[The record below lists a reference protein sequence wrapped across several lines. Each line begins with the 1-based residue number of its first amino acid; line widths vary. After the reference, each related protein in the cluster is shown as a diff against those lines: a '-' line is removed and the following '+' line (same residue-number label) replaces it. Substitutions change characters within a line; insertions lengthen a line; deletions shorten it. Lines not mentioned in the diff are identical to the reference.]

1 VTLILPQLNLA
12 APPVPDREKLRL
24 EDLYS
29 MDVLDTS
36 SDERFNKYTELA
48 TSVLDVPIAAV
59 ILMRQNKLVFKALHG
74 DVLRDIDRESS
85 FAEHAMRQGEL
96 LVVEDASKDSRFASH
111 PLVQGEPGVRFY
123 AGGVIRGPN
132 GQALGALC
140 ILDTAVRPFS
150 RKDRSFLIRI
160 TQMLEH
166 ELESRQRVA
175 ELRSQI
181 REHILLDAA
190 TQLPTET
197 LFTSRLARNLE
208 KYPAKPIM
216 LALIRLERFES
227 IHSAVGKP
235 GAAHLVKEAAAR
247 QKQALPPP
255 CPNGRT
261 REDTIARAF
270 ALTDPGN
277 PTPEI
282 HLMLECIS
290 SPFYLGDH
298 TVAQNV
304 GIATAV
310 HPQDGGDSETL
321 IKRARTAL
329 NSIPPADVSR
339 FRQYHRSLS
348 ADAARQF
355 EIETALRGAIE
366 RDELELVYQPK
377 VRIQDSALVGAE
389 ALMRWSTPKLGF
401 VGPAEFIPIAEECG
415 LIVQLGDWALAT
427 ACKQLAAWRDQGHD
441 CPEVSVNVSSVQLR
455 ERTFCER
462 VANLLRQHA
471 LDGRQL
477 NLEVTEGTLI
487 ENIGDAIQIMS
498 ELRKLGVTL
507 SIDDFGKGFSSLS
520 YLARMPVQVLKIDRS
535 FVSGIPE
542 KHTSM
547 TLVRSI
553 VAMGHGLGLKVVAE
567 GVETD
572 AQRSVLEMAA
582 CDQIQGYLIS
592 QPIDQEQFAA
602 SFLPAAA
609 ARSYAGIP

>member
-1 VTLILPQLNLA
+1 MAVQRSLSVVTLILPQLNLA

-140 ILDTAVRPFS
+140 IMDTAVRPFS

-216 LALIRLERFES
+216 LALIRLDRFES

-247 QKQALPPP
+247 LK
-255 CPNGRT
+255 
-261 REDTIARAF
+261 
-270 ALTDPGN
+270 
-277 PTPEI
+277 
-282 HLMLECIS
+282 
-290 SPFYLGDH
+290 
-298 TVAQNV
+298 
-304 GIATAV
+304 
-310 HPQDGGDSETL
+310 
-321 IKRARTAL
+321 
-329 NSIPPADVSR
+329 
-339 FRQYHRSLS
+339 
-348 ADAARQF
+348 
-355 EIETALRGAIE
+355 
-366 RDELELVYQPK
+366 
-377 VRIQDSALVGAE
+377 
-389 ALMRWSTPKLGF
+389 
-401 VGPAEFIPIAEECG
+401 
-415 LIVQLGDWALAT
+415 
-427 ACKQLAAWRDQGHD
+427 
-441 CPEVSVNVSSVQLR
+441 
-455 ERTFCER
+455 
-462 VANLLRQHA
+462 
-471 LDGRQL
+471 
-477 NLEVTEGTLI
+477 
-487 ENIGDAIQIMS
+487 
-498 ELRKLGVTL
+498 
-507 SIDDFGKGFSSLS
+507 
-520 YLARMPVQVLKIDRS
+520 QVL
-535 FVSGIPE
+535 
-542 KHTSM
+542 
-547 TLVRSI
+547 
-553 VAMGHGLGLKVVAE
+553 
-567 GVETD
+567 
-572 AQRSVLEMAA
+572 
-582 CDQIQGYLIS
+582 
-592 QPIDQEQFAA
+592 
-602 SFLPAAA
+602 
-609 ARSYAGIP
+609 